1 MGGCCVGDCYVGD
14 NSGPM
19 GNQDKFIHAINRYQK
34 NSGNAILA
42 SDKIEAEVYQ
52 IREQYR
58 KKAVSQERGVVSEI
72 AKLMDKFTSDL
83 EAINSV
89 KAFGHAMNIDIKPIH
104 EKRKK
109 ISKEAAGF
117 ITARLDDRMAIMDPE
132 LSVILREADDKKRKA
147 QVKQFCEKIIKDSKA
162 ELKSQLLK
170 NVENQQMS
178 IREAAKKRFAE
189 LEKHAKSENQLPNIQ
204 ALLQENER
212 LRLQYMYEH
221 DIYSMF
227 SDEICLFDDIR
238 VPVAKKKIEQAKVVE
253 KSMDNKRIEKL
264 LMDLIECNK
273 AVFKELNTIKQ
284 AQRDMH
290 RKLQEISLKVEAI
303 NPEELSEIS
312 KQVKKLQLM
321 AEGVEESARLIMLTS
336 VMNELDEVVGNK

>member
-19 GNQDKFIHAINRYQK
+19 DNQDTFIQAINRYQK
-34 NSGNAILA
+34 NSGSAILA

-58 KKAVSQERGVVSEI
+58 KKAASQEHGVVSEI
-72 AKLMDKFTSDL
+72 AKLMDKFISDL

-89 KAFGHAMNIDIKPIH
+89 KAFGHVMNIDIKPIH

-117 ITARLDDRMAIMDPE
+117 ITARLDERMAIMDPE
-132 LSVILREADDKKRKA
+132 LSVILREADDKKRKT
-147 QVKQFCEKIIKDSKA
+147 QVKQFCEKIIRDSKA
-162 ELKSQLLK
+162 ELKSQMLK
-170 NVENQQMS
+170 SIEAQQLS
-178 IREAAKKRFAE
+178 TREAVKKRFVE
-189 LEKHAKSENQLPNIQ
+189 LEKYATSEDQLLDMQ
-204 ALLQENER
+204 TLLQENER

-221 DIYSMF
+221 DIYGMF
-227 SDEICLFDDIR
+227 SDELCLLDDIR
-238 VPVAKKKIEQAKVVE
+238 VSGTKKKMKKGKVVE
-253 KSMDNKRIEKL
+253 KSMDNNRIGTL

-273 AVFKELNTIKQ
+273 AVFNELNIIKQ
-284 AQRDMH
+284 SQRDMH
-290 RKLQEISLKVEAI
+290 RKLQEISVKVESI
-303 NPEELSEIS
+303 NQDELSDIGN
-312 KQVKKLQLM
+312 QVKKLQLM